1 MHFRVDRSFGFLKTL
16 DRVPVFKPHLQRK
29 TFFTFKP
36 GCENLALKT
45 AKHVNK
51 TEAFSLLVL
60 PEYLAMT
67 LLEVEPLVVSLPS
80 TEALFVIANKQL
92 FY

>member
-1 MHFRVDRSFGFLKTL
+1 M
-16 DRVPVFKPHLQRK
+16 DRVLVFKLHLQRN

-36 GCENLALKT
+36 ACENLALNT

-51 TEAFSLLVL
+51 TEAFSLVVL

-80 TEALFVIANKQL
+80 TKALFVIANKQL
-92 FY
+92 FC